1 MEIREV
7 NEFVNWVNFNVLD
20 MPKSG
25 DDIAFRSPDV
35 VSDIGSDIGSD
46 TESDLTAGQTKTR
59 PTWAN
64 MNAHTEY
71 DFPMSLLEHI
81 LGLDRI

>member
-7 NEFVNWVNFNVLD
+7 NELVNWVNFNVLD

-25 DDIAFRSPDV
+25 NDIAFRSPDV
-35 VSDIGSDIGSD
+35 VSDIGSNTGP
-46 TESDLTAGQTKTR
+46 DLTADETKSR
-59 PTWAN
+59 PTWAD
-64 MNAHTEY
+64 MNAPTEY
-71 DFPMSLLEHI
+71 DFPLSLLEHI

>member
-7 NEFVNWVNFNVLD
+7 DEFVNWVNFNVLD
-20 MPKSG
+20 MPKSS

-35 VSDIGSDIGSD
+35 VSDIGSD
-46 TESDLTAGQTKTR
+46 TESDLTAGQTKSR
-59 PTWAN
+59 PTWAD
-64 MNAHTEY
+64 MNAPTEY